1 MQASEGVARGGNL
14 FPGWRDP
21 QTVAR
26 LEAMLAERIAVIDG
40 AMGTMIQTLELAEED
55 FRGERFRDHP
65 QPLRGNN
72 DLLSLTRP
80 EAIAAIHRGFLEAG
94 ADLVETNTFNATS
107 ISQADYGTADLV
119 REINYESAALAR
131 RVADE
136 YTAKTPGQPRF
147 VIGALGPTNRT
158 ASLSPDVNRPD
169 YRNVTFAELR
179 DAYLEAALGLV
190 EGGVDLLMVET
201 IFDTL
206 NAKAALYAI
215 EDVFERTGWRIP
227 VMISGTITD
236 ASGRTL
242 SGQTVEAFW
251 NSIRH
256 ARPFSVG
263 LNCAL
268 GATEL
273 RPWIQEL
280 ARVADCPVS
289 AHPNAGLPNEL
300 GEYDDSPSHMAA
312 VLGEFAD
319 AGLLNLVGGCCGTT
333 PEHLQEI
340 VHRID
345 GKNPR
350 QIPDKNKYCRLS
362 GLEPLNI
369 TPELNFVNIG
379 ERTNVTGSAIF
390 RRLIQAEDYEKA
402 VQVAL
407 QQVENG
413 AQIIDVNMD
422 EGLLDGPA
430 VMTRFLNQI
439 ASEPDIAR
447 VPVMV
452 DSSRWD
458 VLEAGLACLQGK
470 GVVNSIS
477 LKEGEGPFIEQ
488 ARTILRYG
496 AAVIVMA
503 FDENGQADTLQKRVD
518 ICERA
523 WRILTETVGFPP
535 EDIIFDPNIFA
546 IATGIEEHD
555 SYGLDFIEAT
565 RAIKQRCPGALVSGG
580 VSNISFSFRGQ
591 NRVREAIHSV
601 FLYHAIHAGMDMGI
615 VNAGLIEVYDEIE
628 PELRDAVEDVVLNRY
643 PGAAEKLLALA
654 ERFLGGKGQEQDAE
668 EWRRQPVEERLKHA
682 LVKGINTY
690 IEEDTEEARR
700 AAARS
705 LDVIE
710 GPLMDGM
717 NIVGD
722 LFGDGR
728 MFLPQVVKS
737 ARVMK
742 QAVAILVP
750 HIEEEKKVSGAAR
763 EKPRKILMAT
773 VKGDVHDIGKNIVGV
788 VLRCN
793 HFEVIDLGVMVP
805 VERIIETARR
815 ESVDVIGLSG
825 LITPSLEEMRV
836 VASEMQRQGLE
847 IPLMIG
853 GATTS
858 RMHTALRIEP
868 NYSHGVFWVKDAS
881 RAVGIARKLV
891 SEPER
896 KELAAQYAADYA
908 ALRER
913 RAGGSRRAAPIP
925 IGEARKNRFP
935 ADWQACRPETPAR
948 PGLTVFEDYPL
959 EDLRDC
965 IDWTPFF
972 QTWELAGRY
981 PEILDDPEKGE
992 TARHLFEDANRML
1005 DRIIGEKWLRARA
1018 TVGLFPAA
1026 ADGDD
1031 VLVYED
1037 DTRTVVRERLC
1048 FLRQQ
1053 KAKAEGRTHSCLADF
1068 IAPVDS
1074 GTEDYI
1080 GLFAV
1085 TAGLG
1090 IETRVAEFEAAH
1102 DDYSAILL
1110 KALADRLA
1118 EALAERMH
1126 QRVRTEIWGYAAD
1139 EALDNEGLIAE
1150 RYRGIRPAPGYP
1162 ACPDHSEKKKL
1173 FALLD
1178 AESNSRMRLTGGYAM
1193 LPAAS
1198 VSGYYFAHPQ
1208 SRYFVLGNI
1217 LEDQLED
1224 YATRKGITVAE
1235 ARRHLAANLDD

>member
-1 MQASEGVARGGNL
+1 MATPSAERL
-14 FPGWRDP
+14 PWKDP
-21 QTVAR
+21 ETVATLR
-26 LEAMLAERIAVIDG
+26 QSLAERILVLDG
-40 AMGTMIQTLELAEED
+40 AMGTMIQALEYGED
-55 FRGERFRDHP
+55 DFCGTRYADHEL
-65 QPLRGNN
+65 PLRGNN
-72 DLLSLTRP
+72 DILSLTRP
-80 EAIAAIHRGFLEAG
+80 EAIADIHRAFLEAG
-94 ADLVETNTFNATS
+94 ADLLETNTFNATR
-107 ISQADYGTADLV
+107 ISQADYGTEGDVQELN
-119 REINYESAALAR
+119 REAARIAR
-131 RVADE
+131 AAADE
-136 YTAKTPGQPRF
+136 YTAITPDQPRF
-147 VIGALGPTNRT
+147 VIGVLGPTNRT

-169 YRNVTFAELR
+169 FRNVSFEELR
-179 DAYLEAALGLV
+179 EAYAEATHGLL
-190 EGGVDLLMVET
+190 EGGADLLMVET

-206 NAKAALYAI
+206 NAKAALFAI
-215 EDVFERTGWRIP
+215 EEVFEELGARWP
-227 VMISGTITD
+227 VMVSGTITD

-256 ARPFSVG
+256 VRPFTVG

-268 GATEL
+268 GAPEL
-273 RPWIQEL
+273 RPWVQEL
-280 ARVADCPVS
+280 SRVADCPVS

-300 GEYDDSPSHMAA
+300 GEYDDTPEHMAE
-312 VLGEFAD
+312 VLEEFAV
-319 AGLLNLVGGCCGTT
+319 AGLVNLLGGCCGTT
-333 PEHLQEI
+333 PDHIREI
-340 VHRID
+340 VSRTNR
-345 GKNPR
+345 KKPR
-350 QIPDKNKYCRLS
+350 EIPDIEQHCRLS
-362 GLEPLNI
+362 GLEALTI

-379 ERTNVTGSAIF
+379 ERTNVTGSALF
-390 RRLIQAEDYEKA
+390 RRLITAENFEKA

-422 EGLLDGPA
+422 EGLLDSPA
-430 VMTRFLNQI
+430 VMQRFLHQI

-488 ARTILRYG
+488 ARRILRYG

-503 FDENGQADTLQKRVD
+503 FDEQGQADTLERRVAV
-518 ICERA
+518 CERA
-523 WRILTETVGFPP
+523 WKILTETVGFPP

-555 SYGLDFIEAT
+555 NYGKDFIEAT
-565 RAIKQRCPGALVSGG
+565 REIKRRCPGAMISGG

-591 NRVREAIHSV
+591 DRVREAIHSV

-615 VNAGLIEVYDEIE
+615 VNAGQLEVYDEID
-628 PELRDAVEDVVLNRY
+628 PELREAVEDVVLNRK
-643 PGAAEKLLALA
+643 PGASERLLEIAQ
-654 ERFLGGKGQEQDAE
+654 RFQGTRDADE
-668 EWRRQPVEERLKHA
+668 GSEAWRELPVEERLRHA
-682 LVKGINTY
+682 LVKGINSHV
-690 IEEDTEEARR
+690 EEDTEEARQQAHR
-700 AAARS
+700 A

-742 QAVAILVP
+742 QAVAVLVP
-750 HIEEEKKVSGAAR
+750 HIER
-763 EKPRKILMAT
+763 EKLQDTDTEDRQCKVLMAT

-793 HFEVIDLGVMVP
+793 HFEVLDLGVMVP
-805 VERIIETARR
+805 MEKLLETART
-815 ESVDVIGLSG
+815 EQVDIIGLSG
-825 LITPSLEEMRV
+825 LITPSLEEMRL
-836 VASEMQRQGLE
+836 VAAEMERRGLDL
-847 IPLMIG
+847 PLMIG

-858 RMHTALRIEP
+858 PVHTALRIEP
-868 NYSHGVFWVKDAS
+868 NYSQGVFWVKDAS
-881 RAVGIARKLV
+881 RAVGVARRLAD
-891 SEPER
+891 PEKR
-896 KELAAQYAADYA
+896 RAMTEEYRENYAQ
-908 ALRER
+908 LRER
-913 RAGGSRRAAPIP
+913 RAQGSKRKPPIALADARRNRLRPAWDDTPPAPRE
-925 IGEARKNRFP
+925 IGI
-935 ADWQACRPETPAR
+935 
-948 PGLTVFEDYPL
+948 TVFEDYPL
-959 EDLRDC
+959 SELADY

-972 QTWELAGRY
+972 QTWELSGRY
-981 PEILDDPEKGE
+981 PDILDDPDKGE
-992 TARHLFEDANRML
+992 TARSLFRDARAML
-1005 DRIIGEKWLRARA
+1005 EKIIEERWLRARA

-1026 ADGDD
+1026 VDGDD
-1031 VLVYED
+1031 VLVYAGPERD
-1037 DTRTVVRERLC
+1037 EVLERLC

-1053 KAKAEGRTHSCLADF
+1053 KPKASGQPNLCLADF
-1068 IAPVDS
+1068 IAPADAGVADH
-1074 GTEDYI
+1074 I

-1090 IETRVAEFEAAH
+1090 IEEKVAEFEAAN
-1102 DDYSAILL
+1102 DDYSSILL

-1126 QRVRTEIWGYAAD
+1126 QRVRTGLWGYAED
-1139 EALDNEGLIAE
+1139 EELDTEALIAE
-1150 RYRGIRPAPGYP
+1150 QYSGIRPAPGYP

-1178 AESNSRMRLTGGYAM
+1178 AETNAHMELTGGYAM

-1198 VSGYYFAHPQ
+1198 VSGYYFGHPQ
-1208 SRYFVLGNI
+1208 SQYFVLGNI
-1217 LEDQLED
+1217 LEDQLTD
-1224 YATRKGITVAE
+1224 YAQRKGISEDEVRRNLVA
-1235 ARRHLAANLDD
+1235 NID